1 MSRDLFNFDFWQRR
15 LRDLEDEIQV
25 MHDEASW
32 DGVFTEYDLS
42 ELESAIIKIISF
54 RNRLPIKAEKRAEW
68 NKRDEQLNQE

>member
-1 MSRDLFNFDFWQRR
+1 MSKDLFNFDFWQRR

-32 DGVFTEYDLS
+32 DGVFTKHDLS
-42 ELESAIIKIISF
+42 ELKSAIIKIISF
-54 RNRLPIKAEKRAEW
+54 RNQLPIKAEKRAEW